1 VRSKAVWL
9 ARGVARGVAKGVA
22 IAAAV
27 VVFITVFSWAVM
39 LLWNYVVPSVFHG
52 PAIGYGQAFALLVL
66 CRILFGGL
74 RGWRGSHGHWRRH
87 MWRERWES
95 LTPEERARL
104 RERFMERCGR
114 GMGTP
119 PGDERA
125 QS

>member
-1 VRSKAVWL
+1 MRSRAGWV
-9 ARGVARGVAKGVA
+9 VRGVAKGVA
-22 IAAAV
+22 IAIAV
-27 VVFITVFSWAVM
+27 ILFMAVFSWAVM
-39 LLWNYVVPSVFHG
+39 LLWNYVVPPVFHG
-52 PAIGYGQAFALLVL
+52 PQIGYWQALALLVL

-114 GMGTP
+114 GRDAAP
-119 PGDERA
+119 EDQRA